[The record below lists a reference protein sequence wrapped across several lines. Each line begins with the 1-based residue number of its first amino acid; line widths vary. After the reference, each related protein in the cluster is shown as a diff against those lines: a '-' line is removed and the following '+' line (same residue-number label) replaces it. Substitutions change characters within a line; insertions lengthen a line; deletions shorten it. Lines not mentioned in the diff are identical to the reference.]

1 MNILITGSP
10 GIGKTTLIC
19 RLIEGITAAPLMG
32 FYTREIRQ
40 RGVRQGFELI
50 GLDGSRATLA
60 HTSIKGRQRV
70 GKYGVD
76 VKGFEAFLTNLKL
89 ESAASWA
96 IIDEIGK
103 MECFSRQFC
112 RSISQ
117 LLNSKIHVVA
127 TIAMRGHGLI
137 ADIKKRPDC
146 ELFLLTN
153 RNRSHLHEQILNKIQ

>member
-60 HTSIKGRQRV
+60 HTSIRGRQRV

-89 ESAASWA
+89 ESAAGWA

-103 MECFSRQFC
+103 MECFSATFRRLARQALA
-112 RSISQ
+112 SETPVVASVSQ
-117 LLNSKIHVVA
+117 RGGGFVAEVKERWDVRLLNMDWDNRDH
-127 TIAMRGHGLI
+127 
-137 ADIKKRPDC
+137 
-146 ELFLLTN
+146 LLPQV
-153 RNRSHLHEQILNKIQ
+153 LGQLP

>member
-1 MNILITGSP
+1 
-10 GIGKTTLIC
+10 
-19 RLIEGITAAPLMG
+19 
-32 FYTREIRQ
+32 
-40 RGVRQGFELI
+40 
-50 GLDGSRATLA
+50 RAVLA
-60 HTSIKGRQRV
+60 HVDIRSPFRV

-76 VKGFEAFLTNLKL
+76 VEALDRFIPSLACLAPATTLI
-89 ESAASWA
+89 

-112 RSISQ
+112 RSISH

-146 ELFLLTN
+146 ELFLLTT